1 VLEIDPEDSFAHGWL
16 AVILKLTSRGDEALA
31 ELRRLRDLS
40 DDELYRSWA
49 YGMTAAVH
57 LERNDDAAAEQ
68 AARDGLAA
76 GAEPDNMQAV
86 FAMLAAR
93 AGRAEEARKRVTEL
107 ERSAKVG
114 GLMLPLLAGACL
126 RVGLPDVARRFME
139 RTLVRDLASCLARL
153 DPETHALLDL
163 PPLAPRRRDGVLV
176 WPLESP
182 MIDARR
188 HALFRE
194 VRIES
199 GLSQGSD
206 VRGR

>member
-1 VLEIDPEDSFAHGWL
+1 
-16 AVILKLTSRGDEALA
+16 
-31 ELRRLRDLS
+31 
-40 DDELYRSWA
+40 
-49 YGMTAAVH
+49 VH
-57 LERNDDAAAEQ
+57 LDRNDDAAAEQ
-68 AARDGLAA
+68 AAREGVAA

-93 AGRAEEARKRVTEL
+93 AGRTEEARRQVTEL
-107 ERSAKVG
+107 DRSAKVG
-114 GLMLPLLAGACL
+114 GLMLSLLAGACL
-126 RVGLPDVARRFME
+126 RLGLPDLARRFME
-139 RTLVRDLASCLARL
+139 RTLVRDLAPCLARL
-153 DPETHALLDL
+153 DPETHPLLDL
-163 PPLAPRRRDGVLV
+163 PPLAPRRWDGVLV

-199 GLSQGSD
+199 GLPQGSD